1 MFSIFQCLSRS
12 VFVRSRL
19 SKTAAVPF
27 HVSKI
32 NLSNVGQS
40 NSCVVQCCNTFFF
53 SFSMLFC
60 WSFSLVYKEK
70 SYKLGVL
77 FWCVYVDWDL
87 VQKLSLKFKIFR
99 LLYVVFVSKGAVSIR
114 TEKEHY
120 FFFVNAQNPRSSHV
134 FTNKTEMC

>member
-1 MFSIFQCLSRS
+1 MS
-12 VFVRSRL
+12 VRVTPVWS
-19 SKTAAVPF
+19 S
-27 HVSKI
+27 
-32 NLSNVGQS
+32 
-40 NSCVVQCCNTFFF
+40 VVMRFFF

-77 FWCVYVDWDL
+77 FWCLYVDWDL
-87 VQKLSLKFKIFR
+87 VQKLSLKFKIVR

-120 FFFVNAQNPRSSHV
+120 FFFVNVQNPRSSHGFNRNV
-134 FTNKTEMC
+134 LTGSFFVPKTAQSHLNTNIGPKVINT